1 MSEEPFFVVGYPRS
15 GTTLLR
21 FMLASHPR
29 LFIPDETGFIPFLG
43 VPADRPLS
51 RHEVRRVTH
60 RIAHLNREWQ
70 DVVAEPPA
78 LEGTLVEP
86 RLGELID
93 ALFRRRMRG
102 TAAVRWG
109 DKTPLYVLHIPT
121 LAAIFPTARFIH
133 LVRDGRDVAASAIA
147 KWGRRFPQRL
157 YLDGTYVLLRWAQ
170 AVRRGRAAARQVG
183 GGRCLEIRYEDLVRN
198 TEASLQC
205 VCDVLGEELHPE
217 MLAHERLARR
227 VVADGGHV
235 EVREPTSPA
244 RVGRWRAELSP
255 QGAWTADRVLGPL
268 LDELG
273 YERPPVGRPS
283 AASGTLLAVS
293 LARYLAVRGAQRALE
308 AVGRVPLSRD
318 KRARRRRAG

>member
-29 LFIPDETGFIPFLG
+29 LFIPGETGFIPFLR
-43 VPADRPLS
+43 VPPDRPLA
-51 RHEVRRVTH
+51 RRDVWRVTR

-70 DVVAEPPA
+70 DAVAEPPA
-78 LEGTLVEP
+78 LEDALVDP

-93 ALFRRRMRG
+93 VLFRRRMRG
-102 TAAVRWG
+102 TGAVRWG

-157 YLDGTYVLLRWAQ
+157 YLDEAYALLRWAQ
-170 AVRRGRAAARQVG
+170 AVRRGRAAARLLDS
-183 GGRCLEIRYEDLVRN
+183 GRCLEIRYEDLVQQ
-198 TEASLQC
+198 TAASLRT
-205 VCDVLGEELHPE
+205 VCDFLGEELHPD

-227 VVADGGHV
+227 VDAADGHV
-235 EVREPTSPA
+235 EVREPTSAA
-244 RVGRWRAELSP
+244 RVGRWRADLSP
-255 QGAWTADRVLGPL
+255 AGAWTADRMLGPL
-268 LDELG
+268 LEELG

-283 AASGTLLAVS
+283 AAAQGILIAR
-293 LARYLAVRGAQRALE
+293 LARYLAVRGAQRVLE
-308 AVGRVPLSRD
+308 ALGRAPLSRD
-318 KRARRRRAG
+318 KRARRRRPA